1 MDLKATR
8 LDTDG
13 HVATVFLHRPHRHN
27 AWTGR
32 MHAEFRWV
40 MQHLEDDPS
49 VRVVVVTGTAPAFCV
64 GGDSEALAQHAER
77 GGYDTG
83 LPPEPARPGVNTRPE
98 FDDDF
103 AWMYGYRTPILAAVN
118 GAAAG
123 VGLALALFADLR
135 FGAAPAKLT
144 TAAPKLGLPAEY
156 GMSWVLPR
164 LVGVTRAADLLLS
177 GRTVTVAQ
185 TAEWG
190 LWNEVLPDGPSALA
204 AALDYARMLATT
216 AGPTAVSTTKAQLYH
231 DLHRHSA
238 AGSVAD
244 SKRLLDVAMG
254 TAEYRE
260 GVAALRERRPPRF

>member
-1 MDLKATR
+1 MELRAIR
-8 LDTDG
+8 SERDG

-40 MQHLEDDPS
+40 MAELEADTEI
-49 VRVVVVTGTAPAFCV
+49 RVVVVSGTPPAFCV
-64 GGDSEALAQHAER
+64 GGDSEALAQHADR

-83 LPPEPARPGVNTRPE
+83 LPEESARPGVNVRPE

-103 AWMYGYRTPILAAVN
+103 AWMYGYRTPIIAAVN

-123 VGLALALFADLR
+123 VGLAVALFADLR
-135 FGAAPAKLT
+135 FGAATAKLT

-177 GRTVTVAQ
+177 GRVVTAAD
-185 TAEWG
+185 TADWG
-190 LWNEVLPDGPSALA
+190 LWNEVLPDGPSALV
-204 AALDYARMLATT
+204 AALDYAQRLATGV
-216 AGPTAVSTTKAQLYH
+216 GPNAVSVTKAQLYH

-238 AGSVAD
+238 GGSVAD
-244 SKRLLDVAMG
+244 SKRLLDQAMA

-260 GVAALRERRPPRF
+260 GVAALREKRPPRF

>member
-1 MDLKATR
+1 MAS
-8 LDTDG
+8 
-13 HVATVFLHRPHRHN
+13 
-27 AWTGR
+27 
-32 MHAEFRWV
+32 
-40 MQHLEDDPS
+40 PS
-49 VRVVVVTGTAPAFCV
+49 TGTI
-64 GGDSEALAQHAER
+64 S
-77 GGYDTG
+77 
-83 LPPEPARPGVNTRPE
+83 TR
-98 FDDDF
+98 
-103 AWMYGYRTPILAAVN
+103 
-118 GAAAG
+118 
-123 VGLALALFADLR
+123 
-135 FGAAPAKLT
+135 
-144 TAAPKLGLPAEY
+144 
-156 GMSWVLPR
+156 
-164 LVGVTRAADLLLS
+164 
-177 GRTVTVAQ
+177 TVAQ